1 MSQPGTAERGRF
13 GVCWRPVS
21 TAMLLSCWDIA
32 WFPATLRMFTC
43 KKTPCSEFGNVFYHV
58 FTMVSH
64 VFWLCFFVCC
74 CFVLSYS
81 HDFKLTHHIT
91 FQVCSMTTLCE
102 SELRNTD
109 VGLQHSVFFLEMFFF
124 PCLLMQN
131 WSRGRCTGTP
141 HIFWP
146 TFRNSMEFQSILP
159 GTSIQWSWN
168 HPAFGALSMPQTD
181 QRHQVS
187 LRGPVWMEPV
197 IGTLQPRLGEFSG
210 CIQ

>member
-1 MSQPGTAERGRF
+1 M
-13 GVCWRPVS
+13 C
-21 TAMLLSCWDIA
+21 
-32 WFPATLRMFTC
+32 
-43 KKTPCSEFGNVFYHV
+43 
-58 FTMVSH
+58 FTMSLPWFHMCFDYVFSCVVVLFCPIHMTSNWPITSH
-64 VFWLCFFVCC
+64 SKFVAWPPFVNPSFEIQMLVFSIQSFSWKC
-74 CFVLSYS
+74 
-81 HDFKLTHHIT
+81 
-91 FQVCSMTTLCE
+91 
-102 SELRNTD
+102 
-109 VGLQHSVFFLEMFFF
+109 FFF

-197 IGTLQPRLGEFSG
+197 IGTLQPRLGECSG
-210 CIQ
+210 FIQ